1 MAAAAAAA
9 GGNQTT
15 RGGGDAKR
23 VPQPPALT
31 SGDDSPADMDEIPSG
46 DDDDE
51 AYEEEGIDED
61 EEYEETSAP
70 ARATRAEKDGPSRK
84 RKRAAVAG
92 SASSHSVDA
101 AEHSHEDGNDVNGGQ
116 NRTAR
121 ACSWCRR
128 RKRKCDGAKPTCVWC
143 AKGGLACNY
152 PSALLKRGPQ
162 SGMMKKL
169 KKKVEELEQQLSV
182 RQNETAAPSTSG
194 SAICVGRVYFS
205 FFSHHRLRLV
215 FVSPRC
221 V

>member
-9 GGNQTT
+9 GDNAT
-15 RGGGDAKR
+15 RAVEAKR
-23 VPQPPALT
+23 APPAAVT
-31 SGDDSPADMDEIPSG
+31 SGDDSPADMDDMASG

-51 AYEEEGIDED
+51 AYEEEGVDED
-61 EEYEETSAP
+61 EDYEETSTP
-70 ARATRAEKDGPSRK
+70 ARATRGVAQDGASRK
-84 RKRAAVAG
+84 RKRVTVAG
-92 SASSHSVDA
+92 SASSHSIDA
-101 AEHSHEDGNDVNGGQ
+101 AEHSHEDGNDANGGQ

-182 RQNETAAPSTSG
+182 RPK
-194 SAICVGRVYFS
+194 
-205 FFSHHRLRLV
+205 
-215 FVSPRC
+215 
-221 V
+221 